1 MPYINITIY
10 NYTTI
15 VNLFKEWTKDFK
27 PMITH
32 VYTLNT
38 TNQLVDIND
47 TYTSFSTMYSV
58 TCDDMQNEFEYA
70 IASQDMLDSK
80 KVHFKKAIGYIEDSV
95 TRNEGKFENWYL
107 VLRAS
112 KDTPCKVILE
122 MTSLDVSPPTSP
134 QPQRQQGRSQLQVT
148 ENFEQQSSPLPQ
160 RSRRRPPPKRP
171 VRPRPPPPPAD
182 SDDESDFEENF
193 EQQQSTVVPEKPLE
207 WWWYALFV
215 LVIILIIVF
224 LLWWFGK
231 LHLLPFYKY
240 FKPSK
245 VSSSSKVVE
254 AVAAVAVPPAAVAAV
269 VTPPSPPTPVVAAA
283 PQPEI
288 PSIEISEPEIFTAPP
303 PPPQLDANFINEMR
317 ELKLNF

>member
-1 MPYINITIY
+1 MTSFLIDLQIF
-10 NYTTI
+10 

-58 TCDDMQNEFEYA
+58 TCDNMQDEFEYA

-107 VLRAS
+107 VLRAN

-134 QPQRQQGRSQLQVT
+134 QPQRRQQQGRSQLT
-148 ENFEQQSSPLPQ
+148 ENFEQSSPPQ
-160 RSRRRPPPKRP
+160 QRTRRRPQPKRL
-171 VRPRPPPPPAD
+171 VRSRPPPPPPPPSA
-182 SDDESDFEENF
+182 SDDESDFEEGF
-193 EQQQSTVVPEKPLE
+193 EQTATIVPEKPLE
-207 WWWYALFV
+207 WWWYALLV

-240 FKPSK
+240 IQTPRTN
-245 VSSSSKVVE
+245 SKVVTTS
-254 AVAAVAVPPAAVAAV
+254 PPPPP
-269 VTPPSPPTPVVAAA
+269 PPSAPPTVPL
-283 PQPEI
+283 PEI
-288 PSIEISEPEIFTAPP
+288 PSIEISEPEIFTTPPPPAPPSLPPPP